1 MATAPAN
8 VLGVTVSSTF
18 TDLPAHRAAV
28 IKALQG
34 EDLFPFA
41 MENDSAKLADVIE
54 SSLQMVRKGAAY
66 IGILTHKYG
75 QVPDDFIRNPN
86 HLSITELEFN
96 EAQRLSRPILLF
108 LMSDDHDVKPKDIEL
123 DPANRDKLTHFKDRA
138 KNISADSKVHRVYY
152 TFKSVEDFALA
163 VTKSIADLR
172 RHLEESHHHPRT
184 TVESDE
190 FIAKVEKSIAKAKDP
205 ITAHPAR
212 HKDRA
217 FPYLWYAFWVSA
229 VVAGS
234 VWGKYMKP
242 GNDVVEWLTDIHHS
256 FICAVSGVVSPM
268 IWAKLINS
276 VSDQKRTV
284 TKMILAKSGLCF
296 VLTGI
301 IAVALG
307 FLAGHFVTTGK
318 VLGQSPGHELTP
330 NRDILFGVAAL
341 VTVIAVACAYLTC
354 IKKEAGIGVAG
365 LRVKRLRFHF
375 LVTGLTALIVSFL
388 VASALSTP
396 FDPNKPAVVFNEGLP
411 HLLKVALVDHHLNI
425 PEALAAILKYPLLLL
440 PLASLGA
447 ILVGW
452 IIADSGENGKH
463 DINDVKI
470 FAERI
475 GDVASEVL
483 KCVLWAAP
491 LAVGAAAAEFFA
503 RDDSADATI
512 VSLFTLLFTASA
524 LFVLIELVLARLP
537 LEFFGATRRSVRRG
551 FTTTSSELALNDAF
565 QDMDEEG
572 VPRNISDFVLT
583 TGTNFNLGGSAL
595 YVALAVAFV
604 QKAVSNPTPLEYLQ
618 TLVLLLGTTRL
629 VAPIPRA
636 SITVIITTLGFGGLL
651 QPKADYYLGVIF
663 GMDFV
668 CDALRTAVNVFSNC
682 VCAKWVAVSED
693 SGLRTNS
700 RENKSESST

>member
-1 MATAPAN
+1 
-8 VLGVTVSSTF
+8 
-18 TDLPAHRAAV
+18 
-28 IKALQG
+28 
-34 EDLFPFA
+34 
-41 MENDSAKLADVIE
+41 
-54 SSLQMVRKGAAY
+54 
-66 IGILTHKYG
+66 
-75 QVPDDFIRNPN
+75 
-86 HLSITELEFN
+86 
-96 EAQRLSRPILLF
+96 
-108 LMSDDHDVKPKDIEL
+108 
-123 DPANRDKLTHFKDRA
+123 
-138 KNISADSKVHRVYY
+138 
-152 TFKSVEDFALA
+152 
-163 VTKSIADLR
+163 
-172 RHLEESHHHPRT
+172 
-184 TVESDE
+184 
-190 FIAKVEKSIAKAKDP
+190 
-205 ITAHPAR
+205 
-212 HKDRA
+212 
-217 FPYLWYAFWVSA
+217 
-229 VVAGS
+229 
-234 VWGKYMKP
+234 
-242 GNDVVEWLTDIHHS
+242 
-256 FICAVSGVVSPM
+256 
-268 IWAKLINS
+268 
-276 VSDQKRTV
+276 
-284 TKMILAKSGLCF
+284 
-296 VLTGI
+296 
-301 IAVALG
+301 
-307 FLAGHFVTTGK
+307 
-318 VLGQSPGHELTP
+318 
-330 NRDILFGVAAL
+330 
-341 VTVIAVACAYLTC
+341 
-354 IKKEAGIGVAG
+354 
-365 LRVKRLRFHF
+365 
-375 LVTGLTALIVSFL
+375 
-388 VASALSTP
+388 
-396 FDPNKPAVVFNEGLP
+396 
-411 HLLKVALVDHHLNI
+411 LLKVALVDHHLNI